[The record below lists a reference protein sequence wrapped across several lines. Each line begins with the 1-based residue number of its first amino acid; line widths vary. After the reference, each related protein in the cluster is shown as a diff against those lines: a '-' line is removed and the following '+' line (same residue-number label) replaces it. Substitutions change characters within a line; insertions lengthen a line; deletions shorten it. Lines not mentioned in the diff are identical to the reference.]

1 MGEVSRQTV
10 TPGFEQADPVE
21 AYARDVEEILA
32 DHPTGLDGLTE
43 DAATTA
49 LGEHGPNALPEGEK
63 ETRLQRL
70 LRQFRD
76 PMIYVLLAAAVFTA
90 VLGQVFDTIVILAVV
105 LINAL
110 VGYIQ
115 EGRAADALESI
126 RAMLTLSAT
135 VRRDGTWS
143 TVPAEELVPGD
154 LIRLGAGDRVPA
166 DARLVRAT
174 NLTVEESALTG
185 ESVPAAKSVDAVA
198 QDAVLGDR
206 TSMAYSGTTVASG
219 SATGLVTATGSAT
232 EIGRITEMLAEVET
246 IETPLV
252 RAMRK
257 FSTALAVVA
266 VIMALA
272 MVAVGWLVHD
282 YPAAE
287 LVMAGIG
294 FAVAAIPEGL
304 PAVLTIT
311 LALGVQRM
319 AGRNAITRRMASV
332 ETLGSVTTICS
343 DKTGTLTRN
352 EMTVRTVVTPAHRF
366 EVTGTGYGP
375 EGEIHDAETGEVVEL
390 DDHHDLFAVAEVAE
404 RANDSTL
411 QPAENGDDWAV
422 AGDPTDGGIRTF
434 ALKAGAKGADERR
447 IAVVPFDSDYKYMA
461 TLDTHIEEPERLV
474 IHLKGA
480 PDRLLDRC
488 DRQGTGLHDTEPLDR
503 DRWETEIHELG
514 ARGLRVL
521 AAAARSAPADTST
534 LERADVDAGGFVFLG
549 LYGIIDPPRPEAVDA
564 IERVHGAGIDV
575 KMITGDHAD
584 TARAIAGEMGIGD
597 RVITGAELERASDEE
612 LREIVREHDVY
623 ARTSPEHKIR
633 LVKALQANGHVVAMT
648 GDGVNDAPSLKRS
661 DVGVAMG
668 IKGTEAT
675 KDAADVVLADDNFA
689 SIAAAVEMGRTIY
702 DNLKKAIVFMLPTN
716 GGQGLVI
723 LVSLVLG
730 MTLPITPL
738 QVLWVNL
745 ITAVTL
751 SLALAFEPGEPGLMK
766 RKPRNPK
773 ESLLNAEAV
782 IRIVYVSLLL
792 GGLAIAAFL
801 WGQDSG
807 HDLAISRTLAVNT
820 LVVGQIFYLLAARFT
835 RASSLRPELFTTNP
849 ISWVCIALMV
859 LLQLAFVYAPFLK
872 TAFGT
877 TGVGLHMWLLPVLAG
892 VAVFVVVEI
901 DKGVRRLID

>member
-1 MGEVSRQTV
+1 MNRQETMAA
-10 TPGFEQADPVE
+10 PESDQAH
-21 AYARDVEEILA
+21 AREVEEVLSG
-32 DHPTGLDGLTE
+32 HRTGLDGLTS
-43 DAATTA
+43 DAAATA
-49 LGEHGPNALPEGEK
+49 LTEHGPNALPAGEK
-63 ETRLQRL
+63 ETRLKRL
-70 LRQFRD
+70 VRQFRD

-105 LINAL
+105 LINAV
-110 VGYIQ
+110 VGYVQ

-143 TVPAEELVPGD
+143 SRPAEELVPGD
-154 LIRLGAGDRVPA
+154 VIRLGAGDRVPA

-185 ESVPAAKSVDAVA
+185 ESVPAAKSVEAVA
-198 QDAVLGDR
+198 ADAVLGDR
-206 TSMAYSGTTVASG
+206 TCMAYSGTTVASG
-219 SATGLVTATGSAT
+219 SATALVTGTGTST
-232 EIGRITEMLAEVET
+232 EIGRITEMLSEVET

-252 RAMRK
+252 RAMKK
-257 FSTALAVVA
+257 FSTVLAVVA
-266 VIMALA
+266 VVMALA
-272 MVAVGWLVHD
+272 MVAVGWFVHD
-282 YPAAE
+282 YPLAE

-319 AGRNAITRRMASV
+319 AGRHAITRRMGSV

-375 EGEIHDAETGEVVEL
+375 SGDVIDSETGDAAEL
-390 DDHHDLFAVAEVAE
+390 EDHHDLFAMAEVAE

-411 QPAENGDDWAV
+411 QPGEDDEDWAV

-461 TLDTHIEEPERLV
+461 TLDTHARKPEELV

-488 DRQGTGLHDTEPLDR
+488 DRQGIGLHDTEPLDR

-521 AAAARSAPADTST
+521 AAAARSAPDGTST
-534 LERADVDAGGFVFLG
+534 LERADIDSGGFVFLG
-549 LYGIIDPPRPEAVDA
+549 LYGIIDPPRPEAMAA

-612 LREIVREHDVY
+612 LQDIVREHDVY

-751 SLALAFEPGEPGLMK
+751 SLALAFEPGEPGLME
-766 RKPRNPK
+766 RKPRDPR

-792 GGLAIAAFL
+792 GGVAIAAFL
-801 WGQDSG
+801 WAQENG
-807 HDLAISRTLAVNT
+807 HNLATSRTLAVNT

-835 RASSLRPELFTTNP
+835 RARSLRRELFTTNP

-859 LLQLAFVYAPFLK
+859 LLQLAFVYAPFLQ

-877 TGVGLHMWLLPVLAG
+877 TGVGLDLWLLPVVAG

-901 DKGVRRLID
+901 DKGVRRLVG